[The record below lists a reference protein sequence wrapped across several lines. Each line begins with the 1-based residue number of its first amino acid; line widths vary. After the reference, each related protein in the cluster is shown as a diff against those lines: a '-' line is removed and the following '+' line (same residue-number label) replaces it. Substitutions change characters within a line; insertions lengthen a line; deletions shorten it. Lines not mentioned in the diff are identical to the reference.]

1 MHIPFEQV
9 LQFRIPQA
17 KHKVLSLER
26 ENPAEQEMHKLLLM
40 HYAQFAIA
48 VPQERHWFCWEF
60 T

>member
-9 LQFRIPQA
+9 RQFGIPQA

-40 HYAQFAIA
+40 HYAQFEIA
-48 VPQERHWFCWEF
+48 FPQEKHWFCC
-60 T
+60 